1 MSMTTKLAR
10 VWLKDLRA
18 AADVEGPTVDDATLA
33 SVDLGLGDVA
43 AGRVKS
49 LDQYEGERGL

>member
-10 VWLKDLRA
+10 VWLKDLRD
-18 AADVEGPTVDDATLA
+18 AADADGPTLDDATLA
-33 SVDLGLGDVA
+33 SVDLGLADVA